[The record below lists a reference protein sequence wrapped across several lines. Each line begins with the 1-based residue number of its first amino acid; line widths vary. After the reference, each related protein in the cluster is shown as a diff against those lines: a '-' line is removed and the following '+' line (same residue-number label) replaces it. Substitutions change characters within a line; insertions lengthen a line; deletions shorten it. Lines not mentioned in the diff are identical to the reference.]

1 MKVQRVVFVLEELIL
16 FDVTP
21 IDVAKLE
28 LVVLFV
34 ELEAL
39 VILVVAEVFEVEELF
54 VTFEVKLL
62 VDVLL
67 VVVELSDGGGRMR
80 FKVKEPIRDYR
91 LPAVPI
97 YIINWVPFKLVSLV

>member
-1 MKVQRVVFVLEELIL
+1 MKEQRVVFVLEELIL
-16 FDVTP
+16 FDITP
-21 IDVAKLE
+21 IDVAELE
-28 LVVLFV
+28 LVVFV
-34 ELEAL
+34 ELEA
-39 VILVVAEVFEVEELF
+39 LVVAEVFEVEELF

-62 VDVLL
+62 VDVLF

>member
-1 MKVQRVVFVLEELIL
+1 MKEQRVVFVLEELIL

-21 IDVAKLE
+21 IDVAELE
-28 LVVLFV
+28 LVVFV

-39 VILVVAEVFEVEELF
+39 VILEVAEELEVEELF

-67 VVVELSDGGGRMR
+67 VVVELSNGGGRMR

>member
-1 MKVQRVVFVLEELIL
+1 MKEQRVVFVSEELIL
-16 FDVTP
+16 FDATP
-21 IDVAKLE
+21 IDVAELE
-28 LVVLFV
+28 LVEFA

-39 VILVVAEVFEVEELF
+39 VILEVAEELEVEELF

-67 VVVELSDGGGRMR
+67 VVVELSDGSGRMR

-91 LPAVPI
+91 VPAVPI

>member
-1 MKVQRVVFVLEELIL
+1 MKEQRVVFVSEELIL
-16 FDVTP
+16 FDATP
-21 IDVAKLE
+21 IDVAELE
-28 LVVLFV
+28 LVEFA

-39 VILVVAEVFEVEELF
+39 VILEVAEELEVEELF

-67 VVVELSDGGGRMR
+67 VVVELSDGSGRMR

>member
-1 MKVQRVVFVLEELIL
+1 MKEQRVVFVLEELTL

-21 IDVAKLE
+21 IDVAELE
-28 LVVLFV
+28 LVVFL

-39 VILVVAEVFEVEELF
+39 VILEVAEELEVEELF

-67 VVVELSDGGGRMR
+67 VVLELSDGGGRMR

>member
-1 MKVQRVVFVLEELIL
+1 MKEQRVVLVLEELIL
-16 FDVTP
+16 FDFTP
-21 IDVAKLE
+21 IDVAELE
-28 LVVLFV
+28 LVVFV

-39 VILVVAEVFEVEELF
+39 VILVVAEELEVEELF

-67 VVVELSDGGGRMR
+67 VVVELSDGGGRMK

-91 LPAVPI
+91 LPTVPI

>member
-1 MKVQRVVFVLEELIL
+1 MKEQRVVFVLEELIL
-16 FDVTP
+16 FDITP
-21 IDVAKLE
+21 IDVAELE
-28 LVVLFV
+28 LVVFV
-34 ELEAL
+34 EFEAL
-39 VILVVAEVFEVEELF
+39 IVVAEELEVEELF

-67 VVVELSDGGGRMR
+67 VVVELSNGGGRMR